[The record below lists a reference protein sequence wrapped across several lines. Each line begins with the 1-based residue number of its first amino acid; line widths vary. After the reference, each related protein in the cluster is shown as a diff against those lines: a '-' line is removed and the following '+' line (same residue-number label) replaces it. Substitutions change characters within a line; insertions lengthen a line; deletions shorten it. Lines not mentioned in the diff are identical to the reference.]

1 MKRYVLM
8 FEYDSKKFMNINKI
22 ILFKKNLNKIEENG
36 ILQIATSYTTGWK
49 AYIDGVPTDTIRVNT
64 AFIGIP
70 LEAGE
75 HQIYLEYEVPYEK
88 LGIVCTLIGVLGFIV
103 LVIIEWRCLRKK

>member
-1 MKRYVLM
+1 MPPVIIT
-8 FEYDSKKFMNINKI
+8 SVTNKEI
-22 ILFKKNLNKIEENG
+22 KGTIHIKENG

-49 AYIDGVPTDTIRVNT
+49 AYVDGVPTDTIRVNT

-75 HQIYLEYEVPYEK
+75 HEIYLKYEVPYLK
-88 LGIVCTLIGVLGFIV
+88 LGMVCTLIGILGLTFFAIYEKNREDSKKV
-103 LVIIEWRCLRKK
+103 RKQKER

>member
-1 MKRYVLM
+1 MQIFFQQVAIFIK
-8 FEYDSKKFMNINKI
+8 
-22 ILFKKNLNKIEENG
+22 ENG

-49 AYIDGVPTDTIRVNT
+49 AYVDGVPTDTIRVNT

-75 HQIYLEYEVPYEK
+75 HEIYLKYEVPYLK
-88 LGIVCTLIGVLGFIV
+88 LGMVCTLIGILGLTI
-103 LVIIEWRCLRKK
+103 LIILRANKEKKH